1 MIKLTAL
8 PLKTRRL
15 VIEIIS
21 ALLLLLFSYTGIMK
35 IIDHDNF
42 QGVLSQSALIG
53 IWSQELAWLVPII
66 ELVTALLL
74 FIPRTRIKGL
84 TLSLVLMCMFTVY
97 IFYMITFMS
106 HLPCNCGGVIKK
118 MSWEQHLI
126 FNIFFTAF
134 AALGVM
140 LFKSI
145 SKN

>member
-8 PLKTRRL
+8 PPKTKRL

-21 ALLLLLFSYTGIMK
+21 AVLLLLFSYTGIMK
-35 IIDHDNF
+35 IIDHNNF

-126 FNIFFTAF
+126 FNIFLYVLQSKF
-134 AALGVM
+134 
-140 LFKSI
+140 SI
-145 SKN
+145 I